1 LQLFF
6 YKIYCKNQTGRGGRG
21 KPGFPTKNYKNLRGW
36 GGRGNLGFPTIKYV
50 LTQKPNVFFFGS
62 NVNFIKALKRYEFFF
77 RAEVLFT
84 GDYIRL
90 L

>member
-1 LQLFF
+1 MSSFAGKPRLPRTPSRWIEVLFF
-6 YKIYCKNQTGRGGRG
+6 KKNC
-21 KPGFPTKNYKNLRGW
+21 KNLRGR

-50 LTQKPNVFFFGS
+50 FTQKPNVFFFGS